1 MQPDAPFIEP
11 PRRGVVRGALHVL
24 GHGAC
29 YVVLLIASIVLWLP
43 LRLIGFAAVI
53 LVLCEFGMAW
63 TDWHVRHNPA
73 GAVLTLLTISLILFA
88 AGALIWFRAWLS
100 EARYRWS

>member
-11 PRRGVVRGALHVL
+11 PRQGFLRGAVRVL

-29 YVVLLIASIVLWLP
+29 YVGLLMASIVLWLP

-63 TDWHVRHNPA
+63 TDWHIRHNPA
-73 GAVLTLLTISLILFA
+73 GAALTLLTIPVILFA
-88 AGALIWFRAWLS
+88 AGALIRFRAWLIQ
-100 EARYRWS
+100 ARYRWS